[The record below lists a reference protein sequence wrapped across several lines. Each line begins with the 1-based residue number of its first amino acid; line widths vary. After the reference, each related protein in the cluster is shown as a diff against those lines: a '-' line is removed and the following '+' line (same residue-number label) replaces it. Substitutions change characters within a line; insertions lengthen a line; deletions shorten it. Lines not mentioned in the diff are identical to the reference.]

1 MAKKRASK
9 KPGMNQPPIGD
20 DNEWVRQSNRRANFE
35 NTAMANR
42 KAGIRPGESLPLSRA
57 EQRDLSM
64 KIKAINAGERAYVK
78 NQAKYPSRGVIAM
91 GPAKSP
97 DKLSGRTVE
106 AGTRSL
112 LEGMRSWMRDMRGG
126 GGSRLTGR

>member
-1 MAKKRASK
+1 MAKKRASS
-9 KPGMNQPPIGD
+9 KPKMNQPPIGD
-20 DNEWVRQSNRRANFE
+20 DSEWVRQSNRRANFE

-42 KAGIRPGESLPLSRA
+42 KAGIRPGESLPLTRT

-91 GPAKSP
+91 GPAKG

-106 AGTRSL
+106 YGTRSL
-112 LEGMRSWMRDMRGG
+112 REGLRSWMRDMRGG